1 MAKKQKNL
9 MQLPKRLADKI
20 KPKMKLEGKFQHDIA
35 ADLGVNQGRISE
47 FLNGK
52 RKCLMVRKLP
62 SW

>member
-1 MAKKQKNL
+1 MAKKKSNL
-9 MQLPKRLADKI
+9 MELPKRLADKI

-52 RKCLMVRKLP
+52 RDRLMVRKMP